1 MHPLEQFTRKTE
13 FAIKPTTPSTYRGAI
28 LEPGAPVS
36 MPPWAAAA
44 PTKSVAA
51 DPATAS
57 PSPPP
62 PPPAPAPT
70 AEEIAAPYKRKISEL
85 EKQLAQ
91 ERQQMAS
98 AVQRIEQ
105 DLTRFES
112 NARALIVDMSLTAAQ
127 VFVGSEASVEAIRNV
142 VGKVIEV
149 MPLTPTTV
157 LYVSPQ
163 NAEALKDQPPSTLKI
178 AVDPALKP
186 GDCRLSSEHGGI
198 DGRLETRAQELR
210 QRLLTALL
218 DGRGDAE

>member
-13 FAIKPTTPSTYRGAI
+13 FAIKPTTPTMYRGAI

-36 MPPWAAAA
+36 LPPWAAAA
-44 PTKSVAA
+44 PTRPVAA
-51 DPATAS
+51 DPAT

-62 PPPAPAPT
+62 APPPPPTPT
-70 AEEIAAPYKRKISEL
+70 ADEIAAPYKRKISEL

-127 VFVGSEASVEAIRNV
+127 VFVGSEAPVEAIRNI

-157 LYVSPQ
+157 LYVAPQ